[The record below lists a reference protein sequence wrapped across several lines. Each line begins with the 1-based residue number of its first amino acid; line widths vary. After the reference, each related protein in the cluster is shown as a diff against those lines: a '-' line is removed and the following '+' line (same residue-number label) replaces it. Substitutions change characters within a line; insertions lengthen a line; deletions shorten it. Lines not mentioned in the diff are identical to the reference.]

1 MWRRVLIATFQVI
14 PRAIDYFT
22 GKALEWEDDD
32 GEDNFDDDD
41 EFDEDD
47 EDEDANDSDDDV
59 PASRRKSNKGNNVDA
74 QECKQQ

>member
-1 MWRRVLIATFQVI
+1 MI

-32 GEDNFDDDD
+32 GEDD
-41 EFDEDD
+41 FDEDD
-47 EDEDANDSDDDV
+47 EFDDDEDEDDNESDDDV
-59 PASRRKSNKGNNVDA
+59 PASRRKPNKGNNVDP